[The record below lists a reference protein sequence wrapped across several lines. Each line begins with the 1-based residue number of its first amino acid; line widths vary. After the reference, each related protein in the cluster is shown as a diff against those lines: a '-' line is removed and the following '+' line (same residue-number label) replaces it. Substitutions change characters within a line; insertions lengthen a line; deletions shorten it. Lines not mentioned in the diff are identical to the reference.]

1 MMADGE
7 TAAGGDAVP
16 LSGSRKS
23 GRESEKNGAKR
34 SLRQGFC
41 VVPSLLPKAPQRLG
55 LGPRRAQR
63 HIAALKGVG
72 ASDLPPNGGPLESSL
87 DPRKQ
92 NPGRIPNGRG
102 GPGVHEGNMMDNR
115 SRVKGVSYTSAEL
128 DELEASLSRERL
140 ENYLAKERGDRAK
153 AICLHA

>member
-1 MMADGE
+1 MADGE

-23 GRESEKNGAKR
+23 GRESEKKWRQEVIAPRLLRRAVTVAEGAAAVGAR
-34 SLRQGFC
+34 PEQLGEFRRHDD
-41 VVPSLLPKAPQRLG
+41 PKPHPGKARPAKRLG

-87 DPRKQ
+87 DPGKQ

-102 GPGVHEGNMMDNR
+102 GPGVYGEEYDG
-115 SRVKGVSYTSAEL
+115 
-128 DELEASLSRERL
+128 
-140 ENYLAKERGDRAK
+140 
-153 AICLHA
+153 